1 MRAPED
7 DSIRSLVDNLFR
19 HESGKLISVL
29 TKTFGPKNLELA
41 EDVVQDTL
49 LKALEY
55 WKFHGAPD
63 NPSAWLFTVA
73 RNKALDVIRKE
84 KHKKE
89 FAEDLNALLKSE
101 YSTEITLNH
110 LINENEI
117 QDEQLRMMFVCC
129 HPSLPEEGQ
138 VALIL
143 KTLCGFSVAEI
154 AKAFLTSEETITKR
168 LYRAREQFRNEN
180 IRFELPLSAD
190 LPVRLESVLTAI
202 YLVFNEG
209 YNSSSHDLIIREDL
223 VEESLRLTHFLI
235 SNKMTC
241 QPNALALMALLCFH
255 AARLHSRVDEQKR
268 LLTLRHQ
275 DRSKWNK
282 DLIEQGT
289 HFLNRACEGDV
300 ASTYH
305 VEAAIVYEHCIAPD
319 FASTNWT
326 KILELY
332 DLLLQ
337 IKPNAMVALNRA
349 VIIAELQG
357 PTAGLAALE
366 KIENLEVIKNY
377 YLLPAVRGEFHF
389 NANNKKE
396 ALRNW
401 ELAITLTSSPTE
413 KELLLEKINKLNQ
426 VY

>member
-1 MRAPED
+1 MHVQED
-7 DSIRSLVDNLFR
+7 DAVRSLVDNLFR

-55 WKFHGAPD
+55 WKFHGAPA

-73 RNKALDVIRKE
+73 RNKALDVIRRE

-89 FAEDLNALLKSE
+89 FSEDLNALLKSE
-101 YSTEITLNH
+101 YSAGITLNH
-110 LINENEI
+110 IISENEI

-180 IRFELPLSAD
+180 IRFELPLPTD
-190 LPVRLESVLTAI
+190 LPTRLEGVLTAI

-235 SNKMTC
+235 SNKVTC
-241 QPNALALMALLCFH
+241 RPNVLALMALLCFH
-255 AARLHSRVDEQKR
+255 ASRLHSRVDDRKR

-275 DRSKWNK
+275 DRSKWNR
-282 DLIEQGT
+282 DLIEQGKF
-289 HFLNRACEGDV
+289 FLNGACEGDA

-305 VEAAIVYEHCIAPD
+305 VEAAIVYEHCVAPD
-319 FASTNWT
+319 FTSTNWN

-332 DLLLQ
+332 NLLFQL
-337 IKPNAMVALNRA
+337 KPNAMVALNRA
-349 VIIAELQG
+349 VIIAELNG
-357 PTAGLAALE
+357 PNAGLAALE
-366 KIENLEVIKNY
+366 KIENLDAIKNY
-377 YLLPAVRGEFHF
+377 YLLPAVRGEFYF

-396 ALRNW
+396 ALQNW
-401 ELAITLTSSPTE
+401 ELAVTLTSSQAE
-413 KELLLEKINKLNQ
+413 KELLREKINKVN
-426 VY
+426 

>member
-7 DSIRSLVDNLFR
+7 DSVHSLVDNLFR

-55 WKFHGAPD
+55 WKFHGTPD

-73 RNKALDVIRKE
+73 RNKALDVIRRE

-89 FAEDLNALLKSE
+89 FADDLNALLKSE
-101 YSTEITLNH
+101 YSAGITLNH

-180 IRFELPLSAD
+180 IRFEIPQSVD
-190 LPVRLESVLTAI
+190 LPARLEGVLTAI

-235 SNKMTC
+235 SHNTTC

-255 AARLHSRVDEQKR
+255 AARLHSRVDKQKR

-275 DRSKWNK
+275 DRTKWNR
-282 DLIEQGT
+282 DLIEQGKL
-289 HFLNRACEGDV
+289 FLNQACEGDV
-300 ASTYH
+300 ASSYH
-305 VEAAIVYEHCIAPD
+305 IEAAIVYEHCVASD
-319 FASTNWT
+319 FASTNWE

-332 DLLLQ
+332 DLLFQ

-357 PTAGLAALE
+357 PNAGLAALE
-366 KIENLEVIKNY
+366 KIENLDAIKNY
-377 YLLPAVRGEFHF
+377 YLLPAVRGEFYF
-389 NANNKKE
+389 NTNNKKE
-396 ALRNW
+396 ALQNW
-401 ELAITLTSSPTE
+401 ELALTLTSSQAE
-413 KELLLEKINKLNQ
+413 KELLREKINMMN
-426 VY
+426 

>member
-1 MRAPED
+1 MHPED
-7 DSIRSLVDNLFR
+7 EAVQSLVDNLFR
-19 HESGKLISVL
+19 HESGKLIAVL
-29 TKTFGPKNLELA
+29 TKIFGPKNLELS

-55 WKFHGAPD
+55 WKFHGAPA

-73 RNKALDVIRKE
+73 RNKALDVIRRE

-101 YSTEITLNH
+101 YSAGITLNH
-110 LINENEI
+110 IISENEI

-129 HPSLPEEGQ
+129 HPTLPEEGQ

-180 IRFELPLSAD
+180 IQFELPPSAD
-190 LPVRLESVLTAI
+190 LPTRLEGVLTAI

-209 YNSSSHDLIIREDL
+209 YNSSSSDLLIREDL
-223 VEESLRLTHFLI
+223 VEESLRLANFLI
-235 SNKMTC
+235 SNKITC

-255 AARLHSRVDEQKR
+255 AARLHSRVDDQKR

-275 DRSKWNK
+275 DRSKWNN
-282 DLIEQGT
+282 DLIEQGKL
-289 HFLNRACEGDV
+289 FLNRACEGDV
-300 ASTYH
+300 VSAYH
-305 VEAAIVYEHCIAPD
+305 IEAAIVYEHCIAPD
-319 FASTNWT
+319 FGSTNWK

-332 DLLLQ
+332 DILFQ

-357 PTAGLAALE
+357 PLAGLAALE
-366 KIENLEVIKNY
+366 KIENLDALKNY

-389 NANNKKE
+389 NSNNKKE

-401 ELAITLTSSPTE
+401 ELAITLTSSQAE
-413 KELLLEKINKLNQ
+413 KELLREKINKAN
-426 VY
+426 